1 VPPLA
6 IAAALCSALIHAS
19 WNAVLKRGSDR
30 LTDTFLVGIGGMAL
44 GLIAIAFLGLPPAA
58 AWLFLIVSAGLH
70 TLYWFTLMK
79 GYDAGDLSHV
89 YTLARGSAPLLV
101 ALGAAFA
108 ANEIPGG
115 VEMAGI
121 PLISVGV
128 LCVGFSPRAPL
139 RATLWALAMGAC
151 IASYSLVDALG
162 ARVAG
167 SAALFISGIA

>member
-1 VPPLA
+1 
-6 IAAALCSALIHAS
+6 
-19 WNAVLKRGSDR
+19 
-30 LTDTFLVGIGGMAL
+30 MAL